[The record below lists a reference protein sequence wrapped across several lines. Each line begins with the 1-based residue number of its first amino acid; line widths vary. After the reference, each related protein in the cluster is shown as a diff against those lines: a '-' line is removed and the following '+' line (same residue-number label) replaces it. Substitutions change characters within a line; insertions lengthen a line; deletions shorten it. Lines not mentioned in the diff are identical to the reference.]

1 MPDPKHVTLTQIAKA
16 AGLSIGTVS
25 LALRDSPLLL
35 EETKR
40 AVRAMAE
47 KLGYRRNPRISALMA
62 HIRRA
67 KKVHQGE
74 RLALVWLEET
84 QEETRRGLFAEYV
97 NGAKARA
104 EPLGYALE
112 QYWVNT
118 PGLSPARLERILIA
132 RGIVGVIFAPMLH
145 AAAFE
150 LPWDFSNFAAAVIG
164 NASCRPDLHRAG
176 FNHYV
181 AGRALLQRMVQRGH
195 SRPVAVFS
203 READQRARGAM
214 SATFLANHPAGP
226 AEAARRIFFV
236 EHTPGELTSRWFARL
251 KPDSLVT
258 HTDYYLAWQKSE
270 LGPKLPPTYLIDAR
284 PDGPPCPGIAQG
296 EAVIAA
302 SAVDLVIGQLLHNE
316 RGVPNDPQALLFAGH
331 WRES

>member
-35 EETKR
+35 VETKR
-40 AVRAMAE
+40 VVRATAD
-47 KLGYRRNPRISALMA
+47 KLGYRPNPRVSALMA

-74 RLALVWLEET
+74 RLAFVWLEAT
-84 QEETRRGLFAEYV
+84 QEEIRRGLFSEYL

-104 EPLGYALE
+104 EHLGYAIE
-112 QYWVNT
+112 EYRINT
-118 PGLSPARLERILIA
+118 PGLTPARLERILVA
-132 RGIVGVIFAPMLH
+132 RGIVGVIFSPMLH
-145 AAAFE
+145 AAYFE
-150 LPWDFSNFAAAVIG
+150 LPWDFSHFAAAVIG

-176 FNHYV
+176 FNHYLAV
-181 AGRALLQRMVQRGH
+181 RALLQQMIQRGH
-195 SRPVAVFS
+195 SHPVAVLS
-203 READQRARGAM
+203 READQRAKGAM
-214 SATFLANHPAGP
+214 SAAFLSNHPAGP
-226 AEAARRIFFV
+226 IEAARRIFFI
-236 EHTPGELTSRWFARL
+236 EHTPAELTARWLVRC

-258 HTDYYLAWQKSE
+258 HGDYYNTWRKSGAE
-270 LGPKLPPTYLIDAR
+270 LKLPPTYLIDVR
-284 PDGPPCPGIAQG
+284 SDGPRCPGIAQG

-302 SAVDLVIGQLLHNE
+302 SAVDLVVGQLLRNE
-316 RGVPNDPQALLFAGH
+316 RGVPADAQALLFPGH